1 MTLIRI
7 FNPPVMF
14 LGINLFYWIT
24 IPAIVLFIKYVLLPL
39 VRESIEGL
47 RKAWED
53 DNQDF
58 TYDIKHVHLN

>member
-1 MTLIRI
+1 
-7 FNPPVMF
+7 VM
-14 LGINLFYWIT
+14 
-24 IPAIVLFIKYVLLPL
+24 LPL